1 MSDLTA
7 SIAATLRHHGDE
19 FHARAVE
26 DMAAELATHRADAE
40 AAAGEL
46 LVPIPTPGT
55 IPAQLLRANS
65 IMRRQRDEARA
76 DAANLTREL
85 TVPCG
90 ACGGRAVVCDGGGES
105 PCDEC
110 GCTGKVGAD
119 QEMERLRAERAE
131 TMRRVRVVLAH
142 FGVADCDDPLAAL
155 EEVPERADAV
165 VDDAVAHANEL
176 ALQVAALR
184 AIIEGRTVA
193 PTDAEIDAHEAAG
206 GTWTCTTA
214 GEWLFS
220 DAGMD
225 AEGARNL
232 RGVLAADSWA
242 KPRWWAHDANDT
254 PCAWPSVSREPA
266 R

>member
-1 MSDLTA
+1 MSGRIISGEEAQALLSATCEDPTPCTGPGCMGGCVEDQFKALMRLRDAAPDLAYTVDHQAATIADQGREIERLTA
-7 SIAATLRHHGDE
+7 D
-19 FHARAVE
+19 
-26 DMAAELATHRADAE
+26 
-40 AAAGEL
+40 
-46 LVPIPTPGT
+46 
-55 IPAQLLRANS
+55 
-65 IMRRQRDEARA
+65 RRRLQEERDEI
-76 DAANLTREL
+76 L
-85 TVPCG
+85 
-90 ACGGRAVVCDGGGES
+90 
-105 PCDEC
+105 
-110 GCTGKVGAD
+110 
-119 QEMERLRAERAE
+119 
-131 TMRRVRVVLAH
+131 RRVRVVLAH

-184 AIIEGRTVA
+184 AVIEGRTVA

-214 GEWLFS
+214 GEWIFS